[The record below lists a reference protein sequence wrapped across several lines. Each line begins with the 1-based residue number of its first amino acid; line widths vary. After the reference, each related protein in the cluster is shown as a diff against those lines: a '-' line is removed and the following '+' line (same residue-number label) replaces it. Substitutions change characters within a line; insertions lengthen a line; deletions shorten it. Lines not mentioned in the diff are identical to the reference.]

1 MKKINLATELKLRLV
16 KLINEKRN
24 FFNIPDGL
32 TVEELLCDDDTFSD
46 WLSIHW
52 NIIKNSDMLI
62 VRDFMVWS
70 YMLNTEAS
78 LSFQPEYYFDETK

>member
-24 FFNIPDGL
+24 FLYIPDGL
-32 TVEELLCDDDTFSD
+32 TVEELLCNDDIFSD
-46 WLSIHW
+46 WLSVHW
-52 NIIKNSDMLI
+52 NTIKGSDMLI

-70 YMLNTEAS
+70 YMLDTEAS
-78 LSFQPEYYFDETK
+78 LSSETEYYFDETK